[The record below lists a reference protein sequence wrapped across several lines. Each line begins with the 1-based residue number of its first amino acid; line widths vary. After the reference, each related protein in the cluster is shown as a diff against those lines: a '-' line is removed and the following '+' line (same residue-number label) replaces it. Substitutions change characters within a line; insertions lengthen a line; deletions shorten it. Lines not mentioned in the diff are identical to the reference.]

1 MNYNYTLKYRTFE
14 SLLEDVKIDLR
25 TLTLEN
31 RIDPAQ
37 LIKVA
42 MRVNYDLGLRIN
54 VTKETILEVEKGRVR
69 LPEDFYVM
77 NYGLTLHQGYETIV
91 PAQGT
96 NVQDVT
102 PTWRPWVEQ
111 NSCSNESL
119 PERPVCFS
127 KCNDD
132 TYQVIQ
138 VVNQQRRAY
147 KSFVPIH
154 FRNSKFV
161 DCNWPNLFGSARDEA
176 WIKDGWIYFST
187 HESDN
192 YGPRPNHTHEHTPDN
207 ENAHKHDHNHGQD
220 TRHIY
225 INYQGTFTD
234 ENGDLL
240 IPDHP
245 MLNEYYEYAVKK
257 RILENLVMD
266 GENVSAQ
273 YQLVSQEY
281 RGARNNALTIVN
293 TPNFS
298 EMEKLWVMNRK
309 AMYSKYYDM
318 FKSYPPQGTRFR
330 TNNAV

>member
-1 MNYNYTLKYRTFE
+1 MNYNYTLKYRTFD

-77 NYGLTLHQGYETIV
+77 NYALMLHQGYETII

-111 NSCSNESL
+111 NSCSNASL
-119 PERPVCFS
+119 PEQPVCFS
-127 KCNDD
+127 KCNDN
-132 TYQVIQ
+132 TYQIIQ
-138 VVNQQRRAY
+138 VVNQERRAY
-147 KSFVPIH
+147 KSFVPIR

-161 DCNWPNLFGSARDEA
+161 DCNWPDIFGSARDEA
-176 WIKDGWIYFST
+176 WIKDGWLYT
-187 HESDN
+187 
-192 YGPRPNHTHEHTPDN
+192 TV
-207 ENAHKHDHNHGQD
+207 DHAS
-220 TRHIY
+220 IY

-266 GENVSAQ
+266 GENVTAQ
-273 YQLVSQEY
+273 YQLVAQEY

-318 FKSYPPQGTRFR
+318 FKSYFPQATRFR

>member
-77 NYGLTLHQGYETIV
+77 NYGLMLHQGYETII

-119 PERPVCFS
+119 PEQPVCFS
-127 KCNDD
+127 KCNDN
-132 TYQVIQ
+132 TYQIIQ
-138 VVNQQRRAY
+138 VVNQERRSY
-147 KSFVPIH
+147 RSFVPIR

-161 DCNWPNLFGSARDEA
+161 DCNWPDLFGSERDEA
-176 WIKDGWIYFST
+176 WIKDGFLYTTVEQASV
-187 HESDN
+187 
-192 YGPRPNHTHEHTPDN
+192 
-207 ENAHKHDHNHGQD
+207 
-220 TRHIY
+220 Y

-234 ENGDLL
+234 NNGDLL

-245 MLNEYYEYAVKK
+245 MLNEYYEYAIKK
-257 RILENLVMD
+257 RILENLIMD
-266 GENVSAQ
+266 GENVTAQ
-273 YQLVSQEY
+273 FQLVMNEY
-281 RGARNNALTIVN
+281 RAARNNALTIVN

-298 EMEKLWVMNRK
+298 EMQKVWAMNRK
-309 AMYSKYYDM
+309 AMYAKYYDM
-318 FKSYPPQGTRFR
+318 FKSYFPQATRFR

>member
-54 VTKETILEVEKGRVR
+54 MTKETILEVEKGRVR

-77 NYGLTLHQGYETIV
+77 NYGLMLHQGYETII

-119 PERPVCFS
+119 PEQPVCFS
-127 KCNDD
+127 KCNDN
-132 TYQVIQ
+132 TYQIIQ
-138 VVNQQRRAY
+138 VVNQQKRAY
-147 KSFVPIH
+147 RSFVPIR
-154 FRNSKFV
+154 FRNSKYV
-161 DCNWPNLFGSARDEA
+161 DCNWPDLFGSSRDEA
-176 WIKDGWIYFST
+176 WIKDGWLYTTVEQAS
-187 HESDN
+187 
-192 YGPRPNHTHEHTPDN
+192 
-207 ENAHKHDHNHGQD
+207 
-220 TRHIY
+220 IY

-273 YQLVSQEY
+273 YQLVAQEY

-298 EMEKLWVMNRK
+298 EMEKLWAMNRK

-318 FKSYPPQGTRFR
+318 FKSYFPQATRFR

>member
-54 VTKETILEVEKGRVR
+54 MTKETILEVEKGRVR

-77 NYGLTLHQGYETIV
+77 NYGLMLHQGYETII

-119 PERPVCFS
+119 PEQPVCFS
-127 KCNDD
+127 KCGDN
-132 TYQVIQ
+132 TYQIIQ
-138 VVNQQRRAY
+138 VVNQEKRAY
-147 KSFVPIH
+147 RSFIPIR
-154 FRNSKFV
+154 FRNSKYV
-161 DCNWPNLFGSARDEA
+161 DCNWPDLFGSNRDEA
-176 WIKDGWIYFST
+176 WIKDGWLYTTVEQAS
-187 HESDN
+187 
-192 YGPRPNHTHEHTPDN
+192 
-207 ENAHKHDHNHGQD
+207 
-220 TRHIY
+220 IY

-273 YQLVSQEY
+273 YQLVAQEY
-281 RGARNNALTIVN
+281 RAARNNALTIVN

-298 EMEKLWVMNRK
+298 EMEKLWVMNHK

-318 FKSYPPQGTRFR
+318 FKSYFPQATRFR

>member
-77 NYGLTLHQGYETIV
+77 NYALMLHQGYETII

-119 PERPVCFS
+119 PEQPVCFS
-127 KCNDD
+127 KCNDN
-132 TYQVIQ
+132 TYQIIQ
-138 VVNQQRRAY
+138 VVNQEKRAY
-147 KSFVPIH
+147 KSFVPVR

-161 DCNWPNLFGSARDEA
+161 DCNWPDIFGSARDEA
-176 WIKDGWIYFST
+176 WIKDGWLYT
-187 HESDN
+187 
-192 YGPRPNHTHEHTPDN
+192 TV
-207 ENAHKHDHNHGQD
+207 DHAS
-220 TRHIY
+220 IY

-266 GENVSAQ
+266 GENVGAQ

-298 EMEKLWVMNRK
+298 EMEKLWAMNRK

-318 FKSYPPQGTRFR
+318 FKSYFPQATRFR

>member
-1 MNYNYTLKYRTFE
+1 MNYNYTLQYRTFE

-54 VTKETILEVEKGRVR
+54 VTKEAILEVEKGHVR
-69 LPEDFYVM
+69 LPDDFYVM
-77 NYGLTLHQGYETIV
+77 NYGLMLYQGYETIT

-111 NSCSNESL
+111 NSCSNVSL
-119 PERPVCFS
+119 PEQPVCFS
-127 KCNDD
+127 KCNDN
-132 TYQVIQ
+132 TYQIIQ
-138 VVNQQRRAY
+138 VVNQQKRAY
-147 KSFVPIH
+147 RNFVPIR

-161 DCNWPNLFGSARDEA
+161 DCNWPDLFGSERDEA
-176 WIKDGWIYFST
+176 WIKDGFLYTTVEQASV
-187 HESDN
+187 
-192 YGPRPNHTHEHTPDN
+192 
-207 ENAHKHDHNHGQD
+207 
-220 TRHIY
+220 Y

-234 ENGDLL
+234 NNGDLL

-273 YQLVSQEY
+273 YQLVAQEY
-281 RGARNNALTIVN
+281 RAARNNALTIVN

-298 EMEKLWVMNRK
+298 EMEKLWAMNRK

-318 FKSYPPQGTRFR
+318 FKSHFPQATRFR

>member
-1 MNYNYTLKYRTFE
+1 MNYNYTLKYRTFD

-54 VTKETILEVEKGRVR
+54 VTKETILQVEKGRVR

-77 NYGLTLHQGYETIV
+77 NYGLMLHQGYETII

-119 PERPVCFS
+119 PEQPVCFS
-127 KCNDD
+127 KCNDN
-132 TYQVIQ
+132 TYQIIQ
-138 VVNQQRRAY
+138 VVNQEKRAY
-147 KSFVPIH
+147 RSFVPIR

-161 DCNWPNLFGSARDEA
+161 DCNWPDLFGSNRDEA
-176 WIKDGWIYFST
+176 WIKDGWLYT
-187 HESDN
+187 
-192 YGPRPNHTHEHTPDN
+192 TVEHAD
-207 ENAHKHDHNHGQD
+207 
-220 TRHIY
+220 IY

-266 GENVSAQ
+266 GENVTAQ
-273 YQLVSQEY
+273 YQLVAQEY

-318 FKSYPPQGTRFR
+318 FKSYFPQATRFR

>member
-1 MNYNYTLKYRTFE
+1 MNYNYTLKYRTFD

-54 VTKETILEVEKGRVR
+54 VTKETILEVDKGRVR

-77 NYGLTLHQGYETIV
+77 NYALMLHQGYETII

-119 PERPVCFS
+119 PEQPVCFS
-127 KCNDD
+127 KCNDN
-132 TYQVIQ
+132 TYQIIQ
-138 VVNQQRRAY
+138 VVNQEKRAY
-147 KSFVPIH
+147 KSFVPVR

-161 DCNWPNLFGSARDEA
+161 DCNWPDIFGSARDEA
-176 WIKDGWIYFST
+176 WIKDGWLYT
-187 HESDN
+187 
-192 YGPRPNHTHEHTPDN
+192 TV
-207 ENAHKHDHNHGQD
+207 DHAS
-220 TRHIY
+220 IY

-266 GENVSAQ
+266 GENVTAQ
-273 YQLVSQEY
+273 YQLVAQEY

-318 FKSYPPQGTRFR
+318 FKSYFPQATRFR

>member
-1 MNYNYTLKYRTFE
+1 MNYNYTLQYRTFE

-54 VTKETILEVEKGRVR
+54 VTKEAILEVEKGRVR

-77 NYGLTLHQGYETIV
+77 NYALMLHQGYETII

-111 NSCSNESL
+111 NSCSNVSL
-119 PERPVCFS
+119 PEQPVCFS
-127 KCNDD
+127 KCNDN
-132 TYQVIQ
+132 TYQIIQ
-138 VVNQQRRAY
+138 VVNQQKRAY
-147 KSFVPIH
+147 RNFVPIR

-161 DCNWPNLFGSARDEA
+161 DCNWPDLFGSERDEA
-176 WIKDGWIYFST
+176 WIKDGFLYTTVEQASV
-187 HESDN
+187 
-192 YGPRPNHTHEHTPDN
+192 
-207 ENAHKHDHNHGQD
+207 
-220 TRHIY
+220 Y

-234 ENGDLL
+234 NNGDLL

-273 YQLVSQEY
+273 YQLVAQEY

-298 EMEKLWVMNRK
+298 EMEKLWTMNRK

-318 FKSYPPQGTRFR
+318 FKSYFPQATRFR